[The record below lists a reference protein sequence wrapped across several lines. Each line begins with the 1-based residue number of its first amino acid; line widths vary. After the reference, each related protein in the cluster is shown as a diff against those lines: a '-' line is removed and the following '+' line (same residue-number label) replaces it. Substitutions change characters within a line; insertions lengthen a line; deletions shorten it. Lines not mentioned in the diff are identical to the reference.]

1 MAKKI
6 LTNNGEYISLFGKK
20 EPKTKIYFT
29 KGDEVVLGSNTTLED
44 AFQVGNFYNILQD
57 STTEDSIEVYK
68 HNLLVALSRLQFVE
82 QADPYHF
89 AELLE
94 CVYIRNYKYYLDKF
108 CDLLVKL
115 YPKYYKK

>member
-1 MAKKI
+1 M
-6 LTNNGEYISLFGKK
+6 ISLFGKK

-29 KGDEVVLGSNTTLED
+29 KGDEVAIGSNTTLEY

-57 STTEDSIEVYK
+57 STTEASIKIFKY
-68 HNLLVALSRLQFVE
+68 NLLVALNRLQFAE
-82 QADPYHF
+82 QAHPFYF
-89 AELLE
+89 TKLLE
-94 CVYIRNYKYYLDKF
+94 CIYIRDYKYTSRDF